1 MPTLTT
7 HRFERLIDP
16 GGHDPAAPGWHFLIA
31 DGQLLL
37 LDGDGALP
45 LPRVW
50 AEITEAPC
58 DPAGSIFLGLLDG
71 VPCWAAALTPAL
83 VSVAAARWIGLR
95 AVYTELGE
103 ELFWLAGRAAQLI
116 AWNETHRF
124 CGRCGVPTERLTT
137 ERATRCPRCGLLNFP
152 RLSPAIIVAIE
163 RDGKLLLARNAAF
176 KNGFFSIL
184 AGFVEPG
191 EDLESAVRRE
201 VREEVGIEIDDIRYQ
216 GSQPWPFPN
225 SLMIG
230 FTARWAGGEIAID
243 GREIAEAGWFGPD
256 EMPEL
261 PASISI
267 SRRLID
273 GFLARAAGAGTE
285 RS

>member
-1 MPTLTT
+1 MPTLTP

-16 GGHDPAAPGWHFLIA
+16 GDHDPAAPGWHFVLDA
-31 DGQLLL
+31 GNLLL
-37 LDGDGALP
+37 LEGRDGLP
-45 LPRVW
+45 LPRRW
-50 AEITEAPC
+50 EEITTAVP
-58 DPAGSIFLGLLDG
+58 DRDRAIFLGLLDG
-71 VPCWAAALTPAL
+71 VPCWATALTPDA
-83 VSVAAARWIGLR
+83 VTAGAARWIGLR

-124 CGRCGVPTERLTT
+124 CGRCGVPTERLMA
-137 ERATRCPRCGLLNFP
+137 ERATRCPRCGLMNFP
-152 RLSPAIIVAIE
+152 RLSPAIIVSVE
-163 RDGKLLLARNAAF
+163 RDGKILLARNASF
-176 KNGFFSIL
+176 KNGFFSVL

-191 EDLESAVRRE
+191 EDLEMAVRRE
-201 VREEVGIEIDDIRYQ
+201 VREEVGIEIADVRYM

-230 FTARWAGGEIAID
+230 FTARWAAGEIRID
-243 GREIAEAGWFGPD
+243 EQEIAEAAWFAPD
-256 EMPEL
+256 ELPDI

-273 GFLARAAGAGTE
+273 GFLASAAVTPTE
-285 RS
+285 TS

>member
-16 GGHDPAAPGWHFLIA
+16 GGRDPAAPGWHFLIA
-31 DGQLLL
+31 GDQILL
-37 LDGDGALP
+37 LDEAEGLP
-45 LPRVW
+45 LPRSW
-50 AEITEAPC
+50 AEATAAPY
-58 DPAGSIFLGLLDG
+58 DPAAGVFLGLLDG
-71 VPCWAAALTPAL
+71 LPCWAAPLAPDL
-83 VSVAAARWIGLR
+83 VSAAGGRWIGLR
-95 AVYTELGE
+95 AVHAELGE

-124 CGRCGVPTERLTT
+124 CGRCGIPTERLTT
-137 ERATRCPRCGLLNFP
+137 ERATRCPQCGLLNFP

-191 EDLESAVRRE
+191 EDLEMAVRRE
-201 VREEVGIEIDDIRYQ
+201 VREEVGIEIDDIQYQ

-230 FTARWAGGEIAID
+230 FTARWASGEIAID
-243 GREIAEAGWFGPD
+243 GEEIAEAGWFGPD

-273 GFLARAAGAGTE
+273 GFLARATGE